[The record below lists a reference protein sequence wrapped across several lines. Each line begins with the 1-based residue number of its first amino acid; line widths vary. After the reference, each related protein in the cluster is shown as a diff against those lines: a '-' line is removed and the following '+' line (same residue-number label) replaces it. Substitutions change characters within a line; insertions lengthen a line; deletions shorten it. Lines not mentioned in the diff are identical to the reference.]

1 MFKDMT
7 DEGLDQAIK
16 SLQALLYVAGAT
28 GLHVFKIAKD
38 LDIAVAVKR
47 QRIRQGAWTI

>member
-7 DEGLDQAIK
+7 DEGLEQAIK
-16 SLQALLYVAGAT
+16 SLQALLYVAGET
-28 GLHVFKIAKD
+28 GHHVFKVARD

-47 QRIRQGAWTI
+47 QRIRSGAWTI

>member
-7 DEGLDQAIK
+7 DQGLEQAIK
-16 SLQALLYVAGAT
+16 SLQALLFVAGET
-28 GLHVFKIAKD
+28 GLHVFKVAKD

-47 QRIRQGAWTI
+47 SRIRAGTWTR

>member
-7 DEGLDQAIK
+7 DQGLEDAIK
-16 SLQALLYVAGAT
+16 SLQQLLAIAGET
-28 GLHVFKIAKD
+28 GYHVFKIARD

-47 QRIRQGAWTI
+47 QRIRRGDWSL